1 MINFYTFKTLNEAAD
16 ETTHIKHLH
25 HSEENVFHGKHSLN
39 HAIDSLSGVHNK
51 LQGKKNNTEISTKL
65 DGSVSLVFGHH
76 PITKKFFVAT
86 KSAFNKEP
94 KLNYTHEDIEH
105 NHGHAPGL
113 CEKLHHS
120 LNHLPKVSGKEGVYQ
135 SDLMYSG
142 DDKKTDTKGDH
153 HFTPNTITYHVNK
166 NSPQHK
172 EVSDSKIGVA
182 VHTKYEGT
190 PHHAGTLEGMKATQ
204 FDGRKNLQH
213 HKDVHLTDTNFKMN
227 GDYKNKDKVEHH
239 LAVAKNISNSISDHD
254 HEKIQHHATMMKTY
268 INQTVKD
275 DSKPNIADYRKYS
288 DNKLQKEVDKLKS
301 DKGKAKKTDIKNEY
315 LKHIDDNHEHLN
327 KALQIHDHLQKAK
340 DLMINDMNKSKHS
353 YEHTIN
359 SKHTDPEGFAI
370 SHKGVTTKMVNR
382 KEFSKNNFSNDRFKS
397 KKEDE

>member
-16 ETTHIKHLH
+16 ETTHIKHLN

-39 HAIDSLSGVHNK
+39 HAIESLSAVHNK
-51 LQGKKNNTEISTKL
+51 LQGKRNNTEISTKL

-76 PITKKFFVAT
+76 PLTKKFFVAT

-113 CEKLHHS
+113 VEKLHHA
-120 LNHLPKVSGKEGVYQ
+120 LDHLPKVSGKEGIYQ

-142 DDKKTDTKGDH
+142 DDKKTDAKGDH

-166 NSPQHK
+166 NSPHHK
-172 EVSDSKIGVA
+172 EVSDSKIGIA
-182 VHTKYEGT
+182 VHTKYEGV

-227 GDYKNKDKVEHH
+227 NFLEYQNAAQRTLPILLEGKDNINHMLFGLITEVGELVDTHKRALAYKTELDMLNIEEEMGDILWYLAGLATFYKLSLNNVASKNIAKLRTRFPEKFEEV
-239 LAVAKNISNSISDHD
+239 LAVNRNTD
-254 HEKIQHHATMMKTY
+254 EERKT
-268 INQTVKD
+268 
-275 DSKPNIADYRKYS
+275 
-288 DNKLQKEVDKLKS
+288 
-301 DKGKAKKTDIKNEY
+301 
-315 LKHIDDNHEHLN
+315 LN
-327 KALQIHDHLQKAK
+327 KQIG
-340 DLMINDMNKSKHS
+340 
-353 YEHTIN
+353 T
-359 SKHTDPEGFAI
+359 
-370 SHKGVTTKMVNR
+370 
-382 KEFSKNNFSNDRFKS
+382 
-397 KKEDE
+397 